1 MKLKYCPDCLSMT
14 NHIGNSCQRCKA
26 ISKQKEEIRYLYL
39 VEDPIAEARKSKGW
53 KWARFKAGAK
63 LKWIVFLNKLGV
75 RNDN

>member
-1 MKLKYCPDCLSMT
+1 MT

-26 ISKQKEEIRYLYL
+26 ISKQK
-39 VEDPIAEARKSKGW
+39 DPIAEARKSKGW